1 MGDGAADI
9 AILHHVLHF
18 AQQPGAAIAEAARVL
33 GPGGRLLIADFA
45 PHDREELRQKAAH
58 SRLGFADEQMAGWF
72 GPAGLALADT
82 RTLEGGELTVKLW
95 LGVKKGL
102 RPVETNRVKAA

>member
-1 MGDGAADI
+1 
-9 AILHHVLHF
+9 
-18 AQQPGAAIAEAARVL
+18 
-33 GPGGRLLIADFA
+33 
-45 PHDREELRQKAAH
+45 
-58 SRLGFADEQMAGWF
+58 MASWF
-72 GPAGLALADT
+72 GPAGLTLAET